1 MKRIFNFIVIAGL
14 ASQALVVGQG
24 SDANKVLSMVREALG
39 GDKKLAS
46 VKTITATGT
55 STRVNGETS
64 SAPTD
69 YELAMEL
76 PDKFV
81 KKEVIAT
88 IGSNAIGR
96 TTGFNGDGVISE
108 TDAPPAFGGQVL
120 MRFGPGGPAIGVT
133 PTAEQAEAMRKA
145 ALASA
150 HEEFARFTLGMF
162 ATSFPAFP
170 LEFSY
175 AGQAESPDG
184 NADVIGI
191 TGADDF
197 AAKLF
202 VDGATH
208 LPLML
213 SWMAKEP
220 LVLKNTNAPGRG
232 GASGSGPAVVQ
243 FGGGGQSLTPEQRDQ
258 MVKDM
263 QDQMKEADATRRI
276 VEYRV
281 YYGDYQDVSGIKLPF
296 KIQRSIDGKASEEL
310 TLEKIKVN
318 PRIDPKK
325 FEVTK

>member
-96 TTGFNGDGVISE
+96 TTGFNGDGVDQRDGHAAGVRRAGA
-108 TDAPPAFGGQVL
+108 DAIWARRTRDG
-120 MRFGPGGPAIGVT
+120 AT
-133 PTAEQAEAMRKA
+133 PTPEQAEAMRKA

>member
-1 MKRIFNFIVIAGL
+1 MKRIVNLIVIAGL

-24 SDANKVLSMVREALG
+24 ADVNKVLAMVRDALG

-55 STRVNGETS
+55 STKVNGDTS
-64 SAPTD
+64 GAPGD
-69 YELAMEL
+69 YELAIEL

-81 KKEVIAT
+81 KKEVVAT
-88 IGSNAIGR
+88 IGQNVIAR
-96 TTGFNGDGVISE
+96 TSGFNGEGVIDA
-108 TDAPPAFGGQVL
+108 TDTPPAMPGQLFVRLGPGSAPPGTQ
-120 MRFGPGGPAIGVT
+120 VT
-133 PTAEQAEAMRKA
+133 PEQAEAMRKS

-170 LEFSY
+170 LEFAY

-184 NADVIGI
+184 QADVVAV
-191 TGADDF
+191 TGAGDF

-202 VDGATH
+202 IDGATH

-220 LVLKNTNAPGRG
+220 LRVTSTNGPGG
-232 GASGSGPAVVQ
+232 TSTQVVQ
-243 FGGGGQSLTPEQRDQ
+243 FGGGHSLTPEQRDQ
-258 MVKDM
+258 LMKDM
-263 QDQMKEADATRRI
+263 QDQMKDADAKRRT

-281 YYGDYQDVSGIKLPF
+281 YYADYQDVGGIKLPF
-296 KIQRSIDGKASEEL
+296 RIQRSIDGKPSEQV
-310 TLEKIKVN
+310 TLEKIKIN
-318 PRIDPKK
+318 PKIDPKT
-325 FEVTK
+325 FEVSK

>member
-96 TTGFNGDGVISE
+96 TTGFNGDGLISE
-108 TDAPPAFGGQVL
+108 TDTPPAFGGQVL
-120 MRFGPGGPAIGVT
+120 MRFGPGGPAIGAT
-133 PTAEQAEAMRKA
+133 PTPEQAEAMRKA

-175 AGQAESPDG
+175 AGQAASPDG

-220 LVLKNTNAPGRG
+220 LVLKNTNTPGRG